1 MARIARLV
9 VPGAPHHVTQR
20 GNRRETTFFA
30 EADYRLYRD
39 LLAEAAAKAE
49 TEIWAYC
56 LMPNH
61 VHLILVPRGP
71 DGLRRALADLHR
83 RYTAHVNARH
93 RWTGHLWQGR
103 FGSTAMDEDHLI
115 AAARYVSLNPVRAR
129 LVARPQDWPW
139 SSVRAHLAGRDD
151 GLVRTA
157 PLLDRIGDFAAFLEA
172 PVDEQ
177 TAFAPLRRAEKTG
190 RPVGGEAWV
199 RQLERAAGRPLAP
212 RRRGAKPRDPPGA
225 GQTDRKLSPKS

>member
-20 GNRRETTFFA
+20 GNRREATFFDA
-30 EADYRLYRD
+30 GDFRLYRD
-39 LLAEAAAKAE
+39 LLAEASSKTG

-61 VHLILVPRGP
+61 VHLVLVPPDP
-71 DGLRRALADLHR
+71 DGLRRCLADLHR
-83 RYTAHVNARH
+83 RYTARINARQ

-103 FGSTAMDEDHLI
+103 FASVVMDEKHLV

-129 LVARPQDWPW
+129 LVERPQDWPW

-151 GLVRTA
+151 GVVKTA
-157 PLLDRIGDFAAFLEA
+157 PLLDRLGDFAAFLET
-172 PVDEQ
+172 PFDEEA
-177 TAFAPLRRAEKTG
+177 AFAPLRRAERTG
-190 RPVGGEAWV
+190 RPIGDAAWIG
-199 RQLERAAGRPLAP
+199 RLEEELRRPLAP
-212 RRRGAKPRDPPGA
+212 RRRGPKPRAATGSRA
-225 GQTDRKLSPKS
+225 ALLS